1 MKKIISLIL
10 SLSMVFVGAAFVS
23 AEEIAISA
31 NHEIELLQNLDIL
44 SGYEDGSL
52 KLDSTIT
59 RAEATKMI
67 VAMLNKNAEG
77 RQGTTKFADVPANHW
92 ASGYINIG
100 VADGFINGKSDTSF
114 DPEGQVKY
122 NEIVKMIISCLGYN
136 EYAQFYGGYPYGYI
150 TIADAEGISKDCSM
164 DGEAYATR
172 GTVSKLIYNALNTP
186 IIQYKGMQHS
196 ATQGGFV
203 PNIEKQDGEESK
215 YYKSLLTERF
225 DAYLVSGTVIANKK
239 SEDTLDTDEVKISI
253 TKTEKYEIAD
263 ELPTLAKVGNT
274 NAADYLNTYTDMIIQ
289 KNEDDEY
296 TILNII
302 PSGKNKIVETSLKL
316 VDEDK
321 SIDNYIWIFD
331 SEDDAKSTKYK
342 LESNYKLYVNGVEN
356 EEKDVNKYIINNKV
370 GKIVLTDTYK
380 SEDGYDIISVDYFE
394 TALVRSTSAKKIY
407 IKSDTLES
415 SLSIDADT
423 LEEEEIIMNVYLG
436 TELASV
442 KDIAKDDILSIKRT
456 NNFYDIY
463 ISRAYAEGRVSAKDP
478 EEKTVTIDGY
488 EYDFIDKDIFDDIKL
503 GSEYKLRLDL
513 FERIY
518 DVEEL
523 ASSTNYAIVLKTIT
537 SGNWDNIGLRM
548 YLSNGTI
555 KNYEL
560 SDKAAEGIT
569 NLGNAAKEDLVN
581 RVVSY
586 SVNSAGKIKTID
598 FKDGKE
604 KTADFD
610 ERNSK
615 IGNII
620 LNNNT
625 VVIDASEYK
634 TSADLDIAS
643 VNTLVNDV
651 EYTVYA
657 FGESSK
663 IDNSYPFV
671 LVMNGKG
678 TYTEDTRFAVVTK
691 APYASIKED
700 GEEGNM
706 IEVLYEG
713 SDDIQTFFIDE
724 DTDYDTIDKGNVVV
738 MRAYADGDIK
748 EIKVIYN
755 GEIAVPTSK
764 WDTAWNTSKD
774 METSLIYGS
783 VVEYNGRKYL
793 AQIKDGKTYLDLE
806 PTKDTIESEG
816 AVLDIVTTQDTLVY
830 VYDKNA
836 SKNNQYFVGTED
848 DIVTTQIDH
857 LINDNEPFTIDWGS
871 EAVAVNAFAKV
882 VDGVI
887 TDIYVIIEKD

>member
-10 SLSMVFVGAAFVS
+10 SLSMVFACMASVS

-77 RQGTTKFADVPANHW
+77 RQGITKFADVPANHW
-92 ASGYINIG
+92 ASGYVNIG
-100 VADGFINGKSDTSF
+100 VADGFINGKSDISF

-122 NEIVKMIISCLGYN
+122 NEIVKMIVSCLGYN

-164 DGEAYATR
+164 DGESYATR
-172 GTVSKLIYNALNTP
+172 EAVSRLIYNALNAP
-186 IIQYKGMQHS
+186 VIQYKGMQYS

-225 DAYLVSGTVIANKK
+225 DAYFISGTVVRNKK
-239 SEDTLDTDEVKISI
+239 SDDMLDADEVEILI
-253 TKTEKYEIAD
+253 TKTEKYDNEDIA
-263 ELPTLAKVGNT
+263 EGEKCLANVGNT
-274 NAADYLNTYTDMIIQ
+274 AAADYLNTYADILIQ
-289 KNEDDEY
+289 KNDEDEY
-296 TILNII
+296 TILNIV
-302 PSGKNKIVETSLKL
+302 PSEKNKIVETSLAL
-316 VDEDK
+316 VDRDEN
-321 SIDNYIWIFD
+321 IDSYIRIFD

-342 LESNYKLYVNGVEN
+342 LETGYKLYVNGVIET
-356 EEKDVNKYIINNKV
+356 DIDKYIINNKV
-370 GKIVLTDTYK
+370 GRITLTDTYK
-380 SEDGYDIISVDYFE
+380 TADGYDIIAVDYFE
-394 TALVRSTSAKKIY
+394 TVLVTATSAKKIY
-407 IKSDTLES
+407 TTGTNFSIDEETLE
-415 SLSIDADT
+415 DT
-423 LEEEEIIMNVYLG
+423 IINVYLG
-436 TELASV
+436 DEPATV
-442 KDIAKDDILSIKRT
+442 KDIKKDDILSIRKST
-456 NNFYDIY
+456 ENFYDIF
-463 ISRAYAEGRVSAKDP
+463 ISRGYAEGRVSAKDP
-478 EEKTVTIDGY
+478 EEKTVTVDGY
-488 EYDFIDKDIFDDIKL
+488 EYEFIDADIFEDIKL
-503 GSEYKLRLDL
+503 GSEYKFRLDL
-513 FERIY
+513 FERVY

-523 ASSTNYAIVLKTIT
+523 ASSTKYAIVLKTIA

-598 FKDGKE
+598 FIDGKE

-625 VVIDASEYK
+625 IIIDASEYK
-634 TSADLDIAS
+634 STADLDTAT

-651 EYTVYA
+651 EYSIYA
-657 FGESSK
+657 FGEASK

-671 LVMNGKG
+671 IILNGAAS
-678 TYTEDTRFAVVTK
+678 YTEDTRFAVVTK
-691 APYASIKED
+691 APYRAIKED
-700 GEEGNM
+700 GEEGYS

-713 SDDIQTFFIDE
+713 LEDIQTLFIDE
-724 DTDYDTIDKGNVVV
+724 DVAIEEEAIGMGDVIV
-738 MRAYADGDIK
+738 MRKNADNDIK
-748 EIKVIYN
+748 EI
-755 GEIAVPTSK
+755 EIIFDGKTCYAPEK
-764 WDTAWNTSKD
+764 WSLAWNTSKD
-774 METSLIYGS
+774 MKTSLIYGS
-783 VVEYNGRKYL
+783 VIEHNGRKYL

-806 PTKDTIESEG
+806 PTKDVSESEG
-816 AVLDIVTTQDTLVY
+816 AVLDIITTQDTLVY

-836 SKNNQYFVGTED
+836 SKNDRFFVGTED
-848 DIVTTQIDH
+848 DIVATQIEH
-857 LINDNEPFTIDWGS
+857 LLGKNDEAFTVKWG
-871 EAVAVNAFAKV
+871 EEKPAVNAFAKI
-882 VDGVI
+882 VDGVA
-887 TDIYVIIEKD
+887 TDIYVIIEKE

>member
-10 SLSMVFVGAAFVS
+10 SLSMVFAGAAFAS

-100 VADGFINGKSDTSF
+100 VADGFINGKSDVSF
-114 DPEGQVKY
+114 DPEGNVKY

-172 GTVSKLIYNALNTP
+172 EIVAQLIYNALNTP
-186 IIQYKGMQHS
+186 IIQYKGMIYS
-196 ATQGGFV
+196 AAQGGFV

-215 YYKSLLTERF
+215 YYKSLLTEKF

-239 SEDTLDTDEVKISI
+239 SEDALDADEVKISI

-380 SEDGYDIISVDYFE
+380 SEDGYDIVSVDYFE

-442 KDIAKDDILSIKRT
+442 KDIVKDDILSIKRT

-463 ISRAYAEGRVSAKDP
+463 ISRAYAEGRVSAKDS

-513 FERIY
+513 FERVY

-523 ASSTNYAIVLKTIT
+523 ASSTKYAIVLKTIT

-598 FKDGKE
+598 FMDGKE
-604 KTADFD
+604 KTANFD

-620 LNNNT
+620 LNNGT

-657 FGESSK
+657 FGEVSK

-738 MRAYADGDIK
+738 MSAYADGDIK

-806 PTKDTIESEG
+806 PTKDAIESEG

-871 EAVAVNAFAKV
+871 EAAAVNAFAKV

>member
-23 AEEIAISA
+23 AEEIAVSA
-31 NHEIELLQNLDIL
+31 NHEIELLQNLDII

-52 KLDSTIT
+52 RLEDTIS
-59 RAEATKMI
+59 RAEAAKMI
-67 VAMLNKNAEG
+67 VAMINKITIAEG
-77 RQGTTKFADVPANHW
+77 RKGATQFNDVAAEHW
-92 ASGYINIG
+92 ASG
-100 VADGFINGKSDTSF
+100 FINVGVSDKFISGKSATKF
-114 DPEGQVKY
+114 DPEGNVKY
-122 NEIVKMIISCLGYN
+122 NEIVKMIVSCLGYE
-136 EYAQFYGGYPYGYI
+136 EYAQFYGGYPTGYVA
-150 TIADAEGISKDCSM
+150 IADAEGITKGCSM
-164 DGEAYATR
+164 DGEAAATR
-172 GTVSKLIYNALNTP
+172 GIVAQLIYNALNTP
-186 IIQYKGMQHS
+186 IIQYKGMIYS
-196 ATQGGFV
+196 AAQGGFV
-203 PNIEKQDGEESK
+203 PNIEKQDGEESI
-215 YYKSLLTERF
+215 YYKSILTEKF
-225 DAYLVSGTVIANKK
+225 DIYAVEGSVVKNKK
-239 SEDTLDTDEVKISI
+239 TDGLKDDEVVVSI
-253 TKTEKYEIAD
+253 AKSEKYKNDDVIS
-263 ELPTLAKVGNT
+263 LVKVGNT
-274 NAADYLNTYTDMIIQ
+274 SAADYLNTYSNIWLHKVDD
-289 KNEDDEY
+289 NEYE
-296 TILNII
+296 IVCII
-302 PSGKNKIVETSLKL
+302 PSGKNRTVETSLAL
-316 VDEDK
+316 VDREVE
-321 SIDNYIWIFD
+321 IDDYIRIFD
-331 SEDDAKSTKYK
+331 SEDDAKSTKYR
-342 LESNYKLYVNGVEN
+342 LEDNYKLYVNGVEN
-356 EEKDVNKYIINNKV
+356 TDKDIETYIIDNKV
-370 GKIVLTDTYK
+370 GRITLTDTYK
-380 SEDGYDIISVDYFE
+380 SADGYDIIAVDYFK
-394 TALVRSTSAKKIY
+394 TAIVKSITAKKIY
-407 IKSDTLES
+407 TDDSKNPIV
-415 SLSIDADT
+415 IDPEV
-423 LEEEEIIMNVYLG
+423 LEENEIVINVYLG
-436 TELASV
+436 DEAASIE
-442 KDIAKDDILSIKRT
+442 DIQKDDILSIRYA
-456 NNFYDIY
+456 NDYYDIF
-463 ISRAYAEGRVSAKDP
+463 ISRGSAEGKVSAKDP
-478 EEKTVTIDGY
+478 TEKEITVDGY
-488 EYDFIDKDIFDDIKL
+488 NYKLVDEEMFDAIKL
-503 GSEYKLRLDL
+503 GSEYKFKLDL

-537 SGNWDNIGLRM
+537 SSNWDNLGLRM

-569 NLGNAAKEDLVN
+569 NLGNAEKEDLVN

-586 SVNSAGKIKTID
+586 SVNSAGKIKAID

-610 ERNSK
+610 KRNSK

-620 LNNNT
+620 LNNST

-643 VNTLVNDV
+643 VNALVNDV

-657 FGESSK
+657 FGEVSK

-678 TYTEDTRFAVVTK
+678 TYTENTRFAVVTK

-713 SDDIQTFFIDE
+713 SNDIQTFFIDE
-724 DTDYDTIDKGNVVV
+724 DTDYDTIDKGNVIV
-738 MRAYADGDIK
+738 MSACADGDIK

-806 PTKDTIESEG
+806 PTKDAIESEG

-857 LINDNEPFTIDWGS
+857 LINDNEPFAIDWGS
-871 EAVAVNAFAKV
+871 EAAAVNAFAKV